1 MAGSVKKLK
10 FLSFLAVTP
19 CTVEL
24 FGDAVNQDGEQ
35 ETELVGTF
43 DCIFDEKSR
52 RVITADGKEILS
64 SSSVL
69 IEGDIAPGADISSGR
84 VKVKGGVFR
93 EIANAARLRNP
104 DGTVN
109 HTRLE
114 LK

>member
-35 ETELVGTF
+35 ETKHVGTF

-69 IEGDIAPGADISSGR
+69 IEGDIAPGTDISSGR
-84 VKVKGGVFR
+84 VKVNGGFR